1 MSANMPDIT
10 FTFWNI
16 KLVCMKCILP
26 VSSQTKPLEE
36 ERERFFEC
44 DYPAAKTHIP
54 SPHTH
59 NSCKFKSCT
68 FFLQSFVWESKI
80 IPSIYFSQFVP
91 QIDLTWREVHCHI
104 FTAIISFCKG
114 KTPIFQREPQTQ
126 FISMQSVW
134 CCSSN
139 LYFLN

>member
-1 MSANMPDIT
+1 MSANIYNIS

-54 SPHTH
+54 SPHIH
-59 NSCKFKSCT
+59 NYCKFKSCT
-68 FFLQSFVWESKI
+68 FFLTKFCLRIKNHPFNLFFTICSTNRFDMKRSAL
-80 IPSIYFSQFVP
+80 SHFYRNHQF
-91 QIDLTWREVHCHI
+91 LRRKNT
-104 FTAIISFCKG
+104 K
-114 KTPIFQREPQTQ
+114 FQREPQTQ
-126 FISMQSVW
+126 YVSMQSVW
-134 CCSSN
+134 CCC
-139 LYFLN
+139 